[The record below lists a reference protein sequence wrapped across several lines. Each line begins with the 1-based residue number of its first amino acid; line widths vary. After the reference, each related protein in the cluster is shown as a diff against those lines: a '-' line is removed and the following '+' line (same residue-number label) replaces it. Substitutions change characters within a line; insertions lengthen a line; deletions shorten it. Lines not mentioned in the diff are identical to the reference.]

1 MSPIYNITQYFWFF
15 IKGQNFIYEIC
26 TLFSAT
32 RTFEFSPQNHP
43 KNSILQLHRAFF
55 GMVKYAKNKIFGI
68 VCCTENFQN
77 SKLFQKKKN
86 LKIQKKKVELPGL
99 ELTAG
104 GVFRSCQKSDVI
116 PLHHEAQT
124 LVQCL
129 ITKYKL
135 SMQQYMTFLSIQ
147 DTQNVP
153 RYFSQLKKRVL
164 ISKSNVHQQ
173 VTLPKTFCYC
183 FYSFLTRLKNVDF
196 NVFH

>member
-1 MSPIYNITQYFWFF
+1 MF
-15 IKGQNFIYEIC
+15 EIC

-43 KNSILQLHRAFF
+43 KNSILQLHRPFF
-55 GMVKYAKNKIFGI
+55 RMLKTKFLEQFAIPKIFRI
-68 VCCTENFQN
+68 ANC
-77 SKLFQKKKN
+77 SKKKN